1 VLISP
6 RHVLWALA
14 LTLAT
19 LGGGLAWAQPDP
31 PPDPVQTPVGRQL
44 DWVLRCINDRAV
56 PDASSRFSPRFL
68 EQHALPEVVD
78 RLRNL
83 RDRVFD
89 GAPVS
94 VVRDEQEPRDDAVS
108 CIIGN
113 EQAERYLSL
122 ILAVDEATGRISM
135 LSIVA
140 TFGGG
145 GRPANSGW
153 NDLAGDFG
161 RRNDGVWFGAYEVAM
176 DRPGTPRAD
185 VRIRDIYEFG
195 NRGPLAITTAS
206 RVYLLLATADAAIA
220 GELPA
225 VDQLP
230 SLVAAVAQGSPGAC
244 DTLLAA
250 LTRPAVERCLS
261 DLQEDPAPNLPFLS
275 RAEAALLKSPTQGH
289 VLQRFQRV
297 DRAERTAM
305 LAPGGLV
312 SLHRFAFVP
321 ERQNRPVAVQTV
333 GWFATRKEAA
343 YAMARLALLERNPRV
358 VAANLPAA
366 WRQPQ
371 APPVALPVPPDVVAG
386 EPIPPLQLDP
396 ATWKDHVL
404 LAGSE
409 PGVSTLLMHL
419 TSRDDRTFA
428 LVMTWNDVD
437 RHLEE
442 PRLHEL
448 ARRGVAVLERGLE
461 PSPSER
467 P

>member
-1 VLISP
+1 MLISF
-6 RHVLWALA
+6 RHVLWVFA

-19 LGGGLAWAQPDP
+19 LGGRLAWAQPVPPSDP
-31 PPDPVQTPVGRQL
+31 AKTPVARQL
-44 DWVLRCINDRAV
+44 EWVLRCINDRAV
-56 PDASSRFSPRFL
+56 SDESSRFSPRFL

-94 VVRDEQEPRDDAVS
+94 VVRDEQEPRADAVS

-113 EQAERYLSL
+113 EDVERYLAL

-135 LSIVA
+135 LLLVA
-140 TFGGG
+140 VSGS
-145 GRPANSGW
+145 GRGSTPSGW

-176 DRPGTPRAD
+176 DQPGTPRAD

-195 NRGPLAITTAS
+195 NQKSLAITTAS

-220 GELPA
+220 GALPA

-230 SLVAAVAQGSPGAC
+230 SLVASVAKGSPGAC

-250 LTRPAVERCLS
+250 LTRPAVETCLS
-261 DLQEDPAPNLPFLS
+261 DLQESPSPSLPFLS
-275 RAEAALLKSPTQGH
+275 HAEAALLKSPTQGH

-312 SLHRFAFVP
+312 SLHRVAFSP
-321 ERQNRPVAVQTV
+321 ERQNRPVAVQSV

-343 YAMARLALLERNPRV
+343 YAMARLALLERDPRV
-358 VAANLPAA
+358 IAANLPAA

-371 APPVALPVPPDVVAG
+371 APPVPLPVPPDALA

-396 ATWKDHVL
+396 AAWKDHVL

-409 PGVSTLLMHL
+409 PGVHTLLMHL
-419 TSRDDRTFA
+419 TSHDDRTFA

-437 RHLEE
+437 RHLDE

-448 ARRGVAVLERGLE
+448 ARRGVAILEQDFE
-461 PSPSER
+461 PAPSTQ